1 MTIRVYVDMTADL
14 FHYGHVNFLKNAS
27 LIGDFLIVGIHSDK
41 VVQGYKRSPI
51 MTMEERIA
59 VVSAIK
65 YVDEVIPDAPLLI
78 DEKWIKKHDI
88 DMIVHGDDWE
98 ISKLQNIYKIPIEMG
113 IFKTVPHTPSIS
125 TTDIIKRLNN

>member
-1 MTIRVYVDMTADL
+1 MTADL

-27 LIGDFLIVGIHSDK
+27 LVGDQLIVGIHSDK
-41 VVQGYKRSPI
+41 VVEEYKRAPI
-51 MTMEERIA
+51 MTMNERIA
-59 VVSAIK
+59 VVAAVK

-125 TTDIIKRLNN
+125 TTDIIKRLNS

>member
-1 MTIRVYVDMTADL
+1 MTADL
-14 FHYGHVNFLKNAS
+14 FHYGHVNFLKNAN

-65 YVDEVIPDAPLLI
+65 YVDEVIPEAPLLI
-78 DEKWIKKHDI
+78 DKKWIKKHDI

-98 ISKLQNIYKIPIEMG
+98 VSKLQNIYKIPIEMG

>member
-1 MTIRVYVDMTADL
+1 MTADL

-27 LIGDFLIVGIHSDK
+27 LMGDFLIVGIHSDK

>member
-1 MTIRVYVDMTADL
+1 MTADL

>member
-1 MTIRVYVDMTADL
+1 MTADL

-27 LIGDFLIVGIHSDK
+27 LIGDLLIVGIHSDK

>member
-1 MTIRVYVDMTADL
+1 MTADL

-27 LIGDFLIVGIHSDK
+27 LVGDQLIVGIHSDK
-41 VVQGYKRSPI
+41 VVEEYKRTPI
-51 MTMEERIA
+51 MTMNERIA
-59 VVSAIK
+59 VVAAVK

-88 DMIVHGDDWE
+88 DIIVHGDDWE

-113 IFKTVPHTPSIS
+113 IFKTIPHTPSIS
-125 TTDIIKRLNN
+125 TTDIIKRLNR

>member
-1 MTIRVYVDMTADL
+1 MTADL

-27 LIGDFLIVGIHSDK
+27 LIGDLLIVGIHSDK

-65 YVDEVIPDAPLLI
+65 YVDEVIPEAPLLI
-78 DEKWIKKHDI
+78 DKKWIKKHDI

>member
-1 MTIRVYVDMTADL
+1 MTADL

-27 LIGDFLIVGIHSDK
+27 LVGDQLIVGIHSDK
-41 VVQGYKRSPI
+41 VVEEYKRTPI
-51 MTMEERIA
+51 MTMNERIA
-59 VVSAIK
+59 VVAAVK

-125 TTDIIKRLNN
+125 TTDIIKRLNS

>member
-1 MTIRVYVDMTADL
+1 MTADL

-65 YVDEVIPDAPLLI
+65 YVDEVIPEAPLLI
-78 DEKWIKKHDI
+78 DEKWIKKYDI

>member
-1 MTIRVYVDMTADL
+1 MTADL

-27 LIGDFLIVGIHSDK
+27 LVGDQLIVGIHSDK
-41 VVQGYKRSPI
+41 VVEEYKRAPI
-51 MTMEERIA
+51 MTMNERIA
-59 VVSAIK
+59 VVAAVK

-113 IFKTVPHTPSIS
+113 IFKTIPYTPSIS
-125 TTDIIKRLNN
+125 TTDIIKRLNR

>member
-1 MTIRVYVDMTADL
+1 MTADL

-88 DMIVHGDDWE
+88 DIIVHGDDWE

>member
-1 MTIRVYVDMTADL
+1 MTADL

-65 YVDEVIPDAPLLI
+65 YVDEVIPEAPLLI

>member
-1 MTIRVYVDMTADL
+1 MTADL
-14 FHYGHVNFLKNAS
+14 FHYGHANFLKNAS
-27 LIGDFLIVGIHSDK
+27 LVGDFLIVGIHSDK
-41 VVQGYKRSPI
+41 VVQEYKRSPI

-78 DEKWIKKHDI
+78 DQKWIKKHDI
-88 DMIVHGDDWE
+88 DIIVHGDDWE

-125 TTDIIKRLNN
+125 TTDIIKRLNK

>member
-1 MTIRVYVDMTADL
+1 MTADL

-27 LIGDFLIVGIHSDK
+27 LVGDQLIVGIHSDK
-41 VVQGYKRSPI
+41 VVEEYKRTPI
-51 MTMEERIA
+51 MTMNERIA
-59 VVSAIK
+59 VVAAVK

>member
-1 MTIRVYVDMTADL
+1 MTADL

-27 LIGDFLIVGIHSDK
+27 LVGDQLIVGIHSDK
-41 VVQGYKRSPI
+41 VVEEYKRTPI
-51 MTMEERIA
+51 MTMNERIA
-59 VVSAIK
+59 VVAAVK

-113 IFKTVPHTPSIS
+113 IFKTIPHTPSIS
-125 TTDIIKRLNN
+125 TTDIIKRLNR